1 MGHGSYTSTDWA
13 KLQSSRNINAD
24 SKVGDLYQSRGMKE
38 VYDPSKMKVRESRD
52 SKDNPLST
60 AIIVGLDVTGSM
72 GYLSEEIAKNS
83 LNKTMVEIYDKQPV
97 TNPHI
102 MFQAI
107 GDSKSDSAPL
117 QATQFEADIRIAE
130 QLLDVFFESGGG
142 GNGGESYCLSW
153 YFADTRTDI
162 DCYNKRGKKGYIFTI
177 GDECCHEKLTRVEIK
192 RVFGD
197 DVERDYS
204 AKELYQSAALKYNIF
219 HIVMKAGSYKTQNS
233 GQEWEKL
240 IPGHVIELGPSQLK
254 YLAELFVSVMQLSEG
269 GNKKDI
275 VDQWKNP
282 GTRLVI
288 ASALGGL
295 VLGDQKKGFFK
306 F

>member
-1 MGHGSYTSTDWA
+1 MGHGSYTSGDWA
-13 KLQSSRNINAD
+13 NLQSSRNINAN
-24 SKVGDLYQSRGMKE
+24 SRVSDLYKSRGMKE
-38 VYDPSKMKVRESRD
+38 KYDPLKIRMRESRD
-52 SKDNPLST
+52 SADNPLST

-83 LNKTMVEIYDKQPV
+83 LNKTMLEIYDKQPV

-107 GDSKSDSAPL
+107 GDSKSDQAPL

-130 QLLDVFFESGGG
+130 QLLDVYFEGCGG

-162 DCYNKRGKKGYIFTI
+162 DCFNKRGKKGYIFTI
-177 GDECCHEKLTRVEIK
+177 GDECCHETLTRDEIR

-197 DVERDYS
+197 GAERDYS
-204 AKELYQSAALKYNIF
+204 AKELYQAAAKKYNIF
-219 HIVMKAGSYKTQNS
+219 HIVMKAGAYKSQNS
-233 GQEWEKL
+233 GQAWKKL
-240 IPGHVIELGPSQLK
+240 IPGRVIELEPDRLK
-254 YLAELFVSVMQLSEG
+254 YLAEIFVSVMHLAEG

-275 VDQWKNP
+275 VGQWSDSE
-282 GTRLVI
+282 TRLVV
-288 ASALGGL
+288 AEALGGL
-295 VLGDQKKGFFK
+295 ELGEQKKGFFK

>member
-1 MGHGSYTSTDWA
+1 MGHGSYTSSDWA
-13 KLQSSRNINAD
+13 NLQSSRNINAN
-24 SKVGDLYQSRGMKE
+24 SKVSDLYQSRGMKE
-38 VYDPSKMKVRESRD
+38 VYDPAKIKVRESRD

-83 LNKTMVEIYDKQPV
+83 LNKTMLEIYDKQPV

-107 GDSKSDSAPL
+107 GDSKSDRAPL

-130 QLLDVFFESGGG
+130 QLLDVFFEGGGG

-153 YFADTRTDI
+153 YFADTHTDI

-177 GDECCHEKLTRVEIK
+177 GDECCHETLTRGEIK

-204 AKELYQSAALKYNIF
+204 AQELYQAAAKKYNIF
-219 HIVMKAGSYKTQNS
+219 HIVMKAGSYERQNS
-233 GQEWEKL
+233 GKAWEKL
-240 IPGHVIELGPSQLK
+240 IPGHVIELEPAQLK

-275 VDQWKNP
+275 VEQWKDP
-282 GTRLVI
+282 QARLVI

-295 VLGDQKKGFFK
+295 VLGEQKKGFFR

>member
-1 MGHGSYTSTDWA
+1 MGYGSYKSTDWA
-13 KLQSSRNINAD
+13 QLRSSRNINAN
-24 SKVGDLYQSRGMKE
+24 STVSDLYQSSGMKDY
-38 VYDPSKMKVRESRD
+38 YDPSRIKVRESRD
-52 SKDNPLST
+52 SVDNPLST

-83 LNKTMVEIYDKQPV
+83 LNKTMLEIYDKEPV

-107 GDSKSDSAPL
+107 GDSQSDCAPL

-130 QLLDVFFESGGG
+130 QLLDVWFEGNGG

-162 DCYNKRGKKGYIFTI
+162 DCFNKRGKKGYLFTI
-177 GDECCHEKLTRVEIK
+177 GDECCHGTLSREEIK

-197 DVERDYS
+197 DVERDFS
-204 AKELYQSAALKYNIF
+204 AKELFQAAAKKYHIY
-219 HIVMKAGSYKTQNS
+219 HIVMKAGSYNS
-233 GQEWEKL
+233 QKSGDAWEKL
-240 IPGHVIELGPSQLK
+240 IPGRVIELEPEQLK
-254 YLAELFVSVMQLSEG
+254 YLAELFVSVMKLTEG

-275 VDQWKNP
+275 VAQWTDP
-282 GTRLVI
+282 GAQSVV
-288 ASALGGL
+288 ADALGRL
-295 VLGDQKKGFFK
+295 SPGDPKPGFFK

>member
-1 MGHGSYTSTDWA
+1 MGHGSYTSGDWA
-13 KLQSSRNINAD
+13 NLQSSRNINAN
-24 SKVGDLYQSRGMKE
+24 SRVSDLYKSRGMKPI
-38 VYDPSKMKVRESRD
+38 YDPSRIKMRESRD

-83 LNKTMVEIYDKQPV
+83 LNKTMLEIYDKQPV

-107 GDSKSDSAPL
+107 GDSKSDQAPL
-117 QATQFEADIRIAE
+117 QATQFEADIRIVE
-130 QLLDVFFESGGG
+130 QLLGVFFESGGG

-162 DCYNKRGKKGYIFTI
+162 DCFNKRGKKGYIFTI
-177 GDECCHEKLTRVEIK
+177 GDECCHETLTRDEIR

-197 DVERDYS
+197 GAERDYS
-204 AKELYQSAALKYNIF
+204 AKELYQSASKKYNIY

-233 GQEWEKL
+233 GEAWKKL
-240 IPGHVIELGPSQLK
+240 IPGHVIELEPDRLK
-254 YLAELFVSVMQLSEG
+254 YLAELFVSVMQLTEG
-269 GNKKDI
+269 GNNKDI
-275 VDQWKNP
+275 VAQWKDA

-288 ASALGGL
+288 AEALAGL
-295 VLGDQKKGFFK
+295 VPGEAKKGFFK

>member
-1 MGHGSYTSTDWA
+1 MGSGSYSSSDWA
-13 KLQSSRNINAD
+13 KLKSSRNIHAD
-24 SKVGDLYQSRGMKE
+24 SKVSDLYQSRGMKAA
-38 VYDPSKMKVRESRD
+38 YDPSKIKVRESRD
-52 SKDNPLST
+52 STDNPLST

-83 LNKTMVEIYDKQPV
+83 LNKTMLEIYDKEPV

-107 GDSKSDSAPL
+107 GDSKSDRAPL

-153 YFADTRTDI
+153 YFADMHTDI

-177 GDECCHEKLTRVEIK
+177 GDERCHETLTREEIK

-204 AKELYQSAALKYNIF
+204 AKELYQSAAKKYNIF
-219 HIVMKAGSYKTQNS
+219 HIVMKAGSYKNQNS
-233 GQEWEKL
+233 GKGWELL
-240 IPGHVIELGPSQLK
+240 IPGHVIELEPEQLT

-275 VDQWKNP
+275 VAQWKDQ
-282 GTRLVI
+282 GAQLAV
-288 ASALGGL
+288 AEALGRLSVGN
-295 VLGDQKKGFFK
+295 QKLSFFK

>member
-1 MGHGSYTSTDWA
+1 MGHGSYTSRDWA
-13 KLQSSRNINAD
+13 SLQSSRNIKAD
-24 SKVGDLYQSRGMKE
+24 SKVSDLYQSRGMKAI
-38 VYDPSKMKVRESRD
+38 YDPSRIKMRESRD

-83 LNKTMVEIYDKQPV
+83 LNKTMLEIYDKQPV

-107 GDSKSDSAPL
+107 GDSKSDRAPL

-162 DCYNKRGKKGYIFTI
+162 DCFNKRGKKGYIFTI
-177 GDECCHEKLTRVEIK
+177 GDECCHETLTRDEIK

-204 AKELYQSAALKYNIF
+204 AKELYQSAAKKYNIF
-219 HIVMKAGSYKTQNS
+219 HIVMKAGSYKNQNS
-233 GQEWEKL
+233 GQAWAKL
-240 IPGHVIELGPSQLK
+240 IPGHVIELEPVQLK
-254 YLAELFVSVMQLSEG
+254 YLAELFVSVMQLQEG

-275 VDQWKNP
+275 VEQWKDSE
-282 GTRLVI
+282 TRLVI
-288 ASALGGL
+288 AEALGGL
-295 VLGDQKKGFFK
+295 VIGDQKKGFFK

>member
-1 MGHGSYTSTDWA
+1 MGHGSYTSSDWA
-13 KLQSSRNINAD
+13 NLQSRRNINAD
-24 SKVGDLYQSRGMKE
+24 SKVGDLYQSRGMKTI
-38 VYDPSKMKVRESRD
+38 YDPSRTKVRESRD

-83 LNKTMVEIYDKQPV
+83 LNKTMLEIYDKQPV

-107 GDSKSDSAPL
+107 GDSKSDNAPL

-130 QLLDVFFESGGG
+130 QLLDVYFEGGGG

-177 GDECCHEKLTRVEIK
+177 GDECCHETLTRPEIK

-204 AKELYQSAALKYNIF
+204 AKELFQTAATKYNIF
-219 HIVMKAGSYKTQNS
+219 HIVMKAGAYKSQNS
-233 GQEWEKL
+233 GQAWEKL
-240 IPGHVIELGPSQLK
+240 IPGRVIELEPNHLK

-275 VDQWKNP
+275 VEQWKHLE
-282 GTRLVI
+282 TRLVI
-288 ASALGGL
+288 ASALGRL

>member
-1 MGHGSYTSTDWA
+1 MGSGSYTSTDWA
-13 KLQSSRNINAD
+13 KLQNRRNINAD
-24 SKVGDLYQSRGMKE
+24 SKVSDLYQSNRMKE
-38 VYDPSKMKVRESRD
+38 VYDPSKIKVRESRD

-83 LNKTMVEIYDKQPV
+83 LNKTMLEIYDKQPV

-107 GDSKSDSAPL
+107 GDSKTDSAPL

-130 QLLDVFFESGGG
+130 QLLDVFFEGGGG
-142 GNGGESYCLSW
+142 GNKGESYCLSW
-153 YFADTRTDI
+153 YFADTHTDI

-177 GDECCHEKLTRVEIK
+177 GDECCLETLTRPEIK

-204 AKELYQSAALKYNIF
+204 AKELYQSAAKKYNIF
-219 HIVMKAGSYKTQNS
+219 HIVIKAGAYNYQKS
-233 GQEWEKL
+233 GESWKKL
-240 IPGHVIELGPSQLK
+240 IPGHVIELETNQLQ

-275 VDQWKNP
+275 VDQWKDP
-282 GTRLVI
+282 QTRLAI

-295 VLGDQKKGFFK
+295 VLGEQKKGFFK

>member
-13 KLQSSRNINAD
+13 KLQNSRNINAD
-24 SKVGDLYQSRGMKE
+24 SKVSDLYQSRGMKKI
-38 VYDPSKMKVRESRD
+38 YDPSKIKMRESRD

-83 LNKTMVEIYDKQPV
+83 LNKTMLEIYDKQPV

-102 MFQAI
+102 LFQAI
-107 GDSKSDSAPL
+107 GDSKSDRAPL

-162 DCYNKRGKKGYIFTI
+162 DCFNKRGKKGYILTI
-177 GDECCHEKLTRVEIK
+177 GDECCHETLTRDEIK

-204 AKELYQSAALKYNIF
+204 AKELYQSAAKKYNIF
-219 HIVMKAGSYKTQNS
+219 HIVMKAGSYKNQNS
-233 GQEWEKL
+233 GQAWAKL
-240 IPGHVIELGPSQLK
+240 IPGHVIELEPVQLK
-254 YLAELFVSVMQLSEG
+254 YLAELFVSVMQLQEG

-275 VDQWKNP
+275 VEQWKDSE
-282 GTRLVI
+282 TRLVI
-288 ASALGGL
+288 AEALGGL
-295 VLGDQKKGFFK
+295 VIGDQKKGFFK

>member
-1 MGHGSYTSTDWA
+1 MGHGSYTSSDWA
-13 KLQSSRNINAD
+13 KLQSSRNIKAD
-24 SKVGDLYQSRGMKE
+24 SKVSDLYQSRGMKAI
-38 VYDPSKMKVRESRD
+38 YDPSRIKVRESRD

-72 GYLSEEIAKNS
+72 GYLSEEIAKHS
-83 LNKTMVEIYDKQPV
+83 LNKTMLEIYDKQPV

-107 GDSKSDSAPL
+107 GDSKSDRAPL

-142 GNGGESYCLSW
+142 GNGGESYCLPW
-153 YFADTRTDI
+153 YFADMHTDI

-177 GDECCHEKLTRVEIK
+177 GDECCHETLTREEIK

-204 AKELYQSAALKYNIF
+204 AKELYQAAAKKYNVY
-219 HIVMKAGSYKTQNS
+219 HIVMKAGSYKVQNS
-233 GQEWEKL
+233 GQAWAKL
-240 IPGHVIELGPSQLK
+240 IPGHVVELEPDRLK
-254 YLAELFVSVMQLSEG
+254 YLAELFVSVMQLQEG
-269 GNKKDI
+269 RNKKDI
-275 VDQWKNP
+275 VEQWSD
-282 GTRLVI
+282 GEARLVI
-288 ASALGGL
+288 AETLGGL
-295 VLGDQKKGFFK
+295 VIGDQKKGFFK

>member
-1 MGHGSYTSTDWA
+1 MGHGSYKSSDWA
-13 KLQSSRNINAD
+13 QLRNSRNINAN
-24 SKVGDLYQSRGMKE
+24 STVNDLYQSRGMKE
-38 VYDPSKMKVRESRD
+38 YYDPSKIKVRESRD
-52 SKDNPLST
+52 SEDNPLST

-83 LNKTMVEIYDKQPV
+83 LNKTMLEIYDKEPV

-107 GDSKSDSAPL
+107 GDSKSDRAPL

-130 QLLDVFFESGGG
+130 QLLDVFFEGGGG

-162 DCYNKRGKKGYIFTI
+162 DCYIKRGKKGYIFTI
-177 GDECCHEKLTRVEIK
+177 GDECCHDSLTREEIK

-197 DVERDYS
+197 DAERDFS
-204 AKELYQSAALKYNIF
+204 AKELYQSAAKKYNIF
-219 HIVMKAGSYKTQNS
+219 HIVTKAGSYKNQKS
-233 GQEWEKL
+233 GKAWEKL
-240 IPGHVIELGPSQLK
+240 IPGRVIELEPEQLK
-254 YLAELFVSVMQLSEG
+254 YLAELFVSVMQLTEG

-275 VDQWKNP
+275 VGQWKDQ
-282 GTRLVI
+282 GAQLIVADALGRLV
-288 ASALGGL
+288 LE
-295 VLGDQKKGFFK
+295 DNKPGFFK